1 MATGNTSF
9 DKIIS
14 TTLQDHGKEIFD
26 AISTNNAF
34 YYMLKKRGNIK
45 LSSGGRRFTHPLQY
59 ALNSSF
65 KSYGRLDTIDTPI
78 TDNITRV
85 EYLIKVIAGSI
96 VLSLLDEAMNAGDRQ
111 KLLDLVDQTKD
122 EAETSMSEVMG
133 DQVWKNG
140 SANND
145 FDGLQYHI
153 SDSPSTDT
161 DWGGINPSTSGNDYA
176 RNQVDTA
183 TVTAFNTSQEGIKA
197 MNALRLNATF
207 GRRGP
212 TAVFT
217 TKTVYNLY
225 ELGMT
230 SNIRYLKTELADSA
244 FLHLAYMTMPVLFDD
259 NCLARHLYMVDMDT
273 LWLQLLARGNFQVT
287 DFQPSHDQLTRTA
300 LMYVFG
306 NITCGSRRTQGVITS
321 ISG

>member
-1 MATGNTSF
+1 MASGNSSF
-9 DKIIS
+9 DRLIT

-26 AISTNNAF
+26 AVSTNNAF
-34 YYMLKKRGNIK
+34 FYMLKQRGNIK
-45 LSSGGRRFTHPLQY
+45 LSSGGRRFTHPIQY
-59 ALNSSF
+59 AVNSSY

-78 TDNITRV
+78 TDNVTRA
-85 EYLIKVIAGSI
+85 EYLIKVVAGSI
-96 VLSLLDEAMNAGDRQ
+96 VLSLLDEAMNSGDRT
-111 KLLDLVDQTKD
+111 KLLDLVQQTKD
-122 EAETSMSEVMG
+122 EAELSMSEVMG
-133 DQVWKNG
+133 DQVWKDG
-140 SANND
+140 SAAND
-145 FDGLQYHI
+145 FDGLQNLI
-153 SDSPSTDT
+153 SDSPSTQSDV
-161 DWGGINPSTSGNDYA
+161 GGINPSTTGNDYW
-176 RNQVDTA
+176 RNIVDTA

-217 TKTVYNLY
+217 TKAVYNLY

-244 FLHLAYMTMPVLFDD
+244 FLHLAYMTMPVLPDD
-259 NCLARHLYMVDMDT
+259 NCPAYHLYMVDMST
-273 LWLQLLARGNFQVT
+273 LWMQLLARGNFQTT

-306 NITCGSRRTQGVITS
+306 NLTCGSRRTQGVITS
-321 ISG
+321 ITA